1 MNSEITT
8 RQSTYWDFKS
18 PSGLGRVHFVGKE
31 EFCFYRAA
39 TPGFSI
45 HVEHPLLLNYQLSW
59 NRVYISGK
67 PEESSTVLREI
78 GNVWEPLLQGW
89 RSPLLYMNDV
99 GPETMLS
106 EGHGQL
112 LDAPEPLAAL
122 AVEVLA
128 KHGIRSTVCSGY
140 GHLKALKVLVA
151 GRNFVIAKDFRIEK
165 HEA

>member
-1 MNSEITT
+1 VSYEITT
-8 RQSTYWDFKS
+8 RQSTYWDFKNS
-18 PSGLGRVHFVGKE
+18 SELVRIHFIGKE
-31 EFCFYRAA
+31 EFCFTSAA
-39 TPGFSI
+39 TSGFSI
-45 HVEHPLLLNYQLSW
+45 RVEHPLLLDYQLSW
-59 NRVYISGK
+59 NRVYISDK
-67 PEESSTVLREI
+67 SEKSSTVLREI

-99 GPETMLS
+99 GPEIMLS

-122 AVEVLA
+122 AVEILA